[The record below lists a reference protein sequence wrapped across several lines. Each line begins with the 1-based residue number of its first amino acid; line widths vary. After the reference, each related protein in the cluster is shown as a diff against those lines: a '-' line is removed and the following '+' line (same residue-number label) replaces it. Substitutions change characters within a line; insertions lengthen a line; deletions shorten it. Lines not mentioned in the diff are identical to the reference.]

1 MGAFRAGRLRRLRST
16 MRSNVSG
23 MPGIAHGVLSPVLP
37 PEIACCGNV
46 QQTRL
51 RIARS
56 GLVSGILPL
65 ADATPHG
72 PLSRRRAYL
81 STMRTV
87 GAPTPNFV
95 GQLFPQTLQCEID
108 ELPSSDSVVP
118 SWSQRS
124 IRCPSVSHS
133 TSMVIPALSSAGAG
147 RRHSEPTSC
156 GTAVQEAG
164 ACGEPERLALL
175 NAARPG
181 SARSYAAS
189 SRVSIGRTDD
199 FRLGHGAGLLPPRR
213 CRKSVERAGHL
224 EESRNDLEAVG
235 LGERVE
241 IVAAIPVPWLVNQ
254 RV

>member
-1 MGAFRAGRLRRLRST
+1 MACCPRCCPRRLPAAATSSRRVYGSLG
-16 MRSNVSG
+16 RVSCLG
-23 MPGIAHGVLSPVLP
+23 SCRLP
-37 PEIACCGNV
+37 TPRPTDLCRVAGLTCRRC
-46 QQTRL
+46 
-51 RIARS
+51 ARS
-56 GLVSGILPL
+56 ARPPRTSS
-65 ADATPHG
+65 ASS
-72 PLSRRRAYL
+72 SRRRCSAR
-81 STMRTV
+81 STSCRQ
-87 GAPTPNFV
+87 A
-95 GQLFPQTLQCEID
+95 
-108 ELPSSDSVVP
+108 DSVVP

-224 EESRNDLEAVG
+224 EESAKRPRSG
-235 LGERVE
+235 R
-241 IVAAIPVPWLVNQ
+241 PW
-254 RV
+254 RKS